1 MFKPERLNRS
11 VVYLQAVLFA
21 TLLIAARPASA
32 QSHNF
37 PFRATNY
44 DVQVIIHPENQT
56 ISALAKVDFVANE
69 VGRTVL
75 VELHPDL
82 QISFRKRRDRAPAH
96 FWTRRQF
103 ATARERW
110 LA

>member
-1 MFKPERLNRS
+1 MDFSKRGFSLFRPERLIRS
-11 VVYLQAVLFA
+11 VVLAPIVLFA
-21 TLLIAARPASA
+21 ALLFGAGPASA
-32 QSHNF
+32 QTRNF

-82 QISFRKRRDRAPAH
+82 QISSVKDAAGHQLTFGRDG
-96 FWTRRQF
+96 
-103 ATARERW
+103 
-110 LA
+110 

>member
-1 MFKPERLNRS
+1 MNFSKRGFSLPRPKRLIRAIVS
-11 VVYLQAVLFA
+11 ASAMLFA
-21 TLLIAARPASA
+21 FLLISAGAASA
-32 QSHNF
+32 QTRNF

-69 VGRTVL
+69 VGRTVV

-82 QISFRKRRDRAPAH
+82 QISSVKDAA
-96 FWTRRQF
+96 
-103 ATARERW
+103 
-110 LA
+110 